1 MKILSRR
8 LVLVLLAAFMLAG
21 CDLFEITDRADPNG
35 PSVDDILDNP
45 TRDALIN
52 LAAGVEASAR
62 VDIDLYLID
71 VGVIGREYW
80 RFLSADPRF
89 TTDLLGRCNSVL
101 DNNSFY
107 TTRPWGA
114 RYVTIR
120 NANIMR
126 QALDLN
132 ATLSDAEKAG
142 GRGFAKT
149 WQALQYLQNL
159 NMTFSNG
166 IRFIGP
172 GDDDPGPVFGYAAA
186 LAEIADLLDSGAA
199 DLAAGGSEFFF
210 PLSNGFS
217 HLDGSSGSMTPSE
230 FRMVNRGVAARI
242 ALYAGDDA
250 DALVLLGGSFLDT
263 AGDLTTGVAHS
274 FSTGSGDIVNPFFTP
289 PDNPEGDVIL
299 AHPSYVD
306 DLEAGDTRAD
316 KVLLGV
322 ERTLDFLTSSYGF
335 FVYKNSLSPITIIRN
350 GELVLVRAEARARTG
365 DLAGAI
371 TDLDVVRNAAGLPNY
386 SGAAEEGA
394 VLDEVLNQRRYE
406 LYGEGQRW
414 IDVRRFGQLNT
425 LPIDRDGSEGTA
437 CGVPDEVW
445 EFFPIPLNENV

>member
-1 MKILSRR
+1 MKILSHR
-8 LVLVLLAAFMLAG
+8 LILVLLAAFMLAG
-21 CDLFEITDRADPNG
+21 CDLFEVEDRADPNG

-62 VDIDLYLID
+62 TDIDLYLID

-80 RFLSADPRF
+80 RMLSADPRF
-89 TTDLLGRCNSVL
+89 TTDLLGRCTSIL

-126 QALDLN
+126 QALELN
-132 ATLSDAEKAG
+132 TTLSDAEKAG
-142 GRGFAKT
+142 ARGFAKT

-166 IRFIGP
+166 VRFIGP
-172 GDDDPGPVFGYAAA
+172 GDDIPGPVVGYAAA

-217 HLDGSSGSMTPSE
+217 DFNTPAGMG
-230 FRMVNRGVAARI
+230 MVNRGLAARI

-250 DALVLLGGSFLDT
+250 DALVLLGGSFLDA

-274 FSTGSGDIVNPFFTP
+274 FSTGSGDIVNPLFTP
-289 PDNPEGDVIL
+289 PDNPVGDAIL
-299 AHPSYVD
+299 AHPSYMD
-306 DLEAGDTRAD
+306 DLEAGDSRAD
-316 KVLLGV
+316 KVFDRG
-322 ERTLDFLTSSYGF
+322 EPSTLDFLTSSFGF
-335 FVYKNSLSPITIIRN
+335 FVYKNSLTPISILRN
-350 GELVLVRAEARARTG
+350 AELILIRAEARARTG
-365 DLAGAI
+365 DLGGAI
-371 TDLDVVRNAAGLPNY
+371 ADVDVIRTGAGLPNY
-386 SGAAEEGA
+386 SGAGDQGA

-414 IDVRRFGQLNT
+414 IDVRRFGQLDI
-425 LPIDRDGSEGTA
+425 LPIDRDGGPDNTD

>member
-1 MKILSRR
+1 MKILSHR
-8 LVLVLLAAFMLAG
+8 LILVLLAAFMLAG
-21 CDLFEITDRADPNG
+21 CDLFEVEDRADPNG

-45 TRDALIN
+45 SRDALIN
-52 LAAGVEASAR
+52 LAAGIEASSR
-62 VDIDLYLID
+62 VDINLYLID

-80 RFLSADPRF
+80 RMLSADPRF
-89 TTDLLGRCNSVL
+89 TTDLLGRCTSVL
-101 DNNSFY
+101 DANSFY

-132 ATLSDAEKAG
+132 TTLSDAEKAG

-149 WQALQYLQNL
+149 WQALQFLQNL
-159 NMTFSNG
+159 NLTFSNG
-166 IRFIGP
+166 VRFIGP
-172 GDDDPGPVFGYAAA
+172 GEDEPGPVVGYAAA

-199 DLAAGGSEFFF
+199 DLAEGGSEFFF

-217 HLDGSSGSMTPSE
+217 DFNTPGAM
-230 FRMVNRGVAARI
+230 RMVNRGLAARV

-263 AGDLTTGVAHS
+263 AGDLAMGVAHS
-274 FSTGSGDIVNPFFTP
+274 FSTGSGDIVNPLFTP
-289 PDNPEGDVIL
+289 PDNPVGDAIL
-299 AHPSYVD
+299 AHPSYMI

-316 KVLLGV
+316 KVFDRGKPS
-322 ERTLDFLTSSYGF
+322 TLDFLTSDFGF
-335 FVYKNSLSPITIIRN
+335 FVYKNSLTPISILRN
-350 GELVLVRAEARARTG
+350 AELILIRAEARARTG
-365 DLAGAI
+365 DFGGAI
-371 TDLDVVRNAAGLPNY
+371 ADLDVIRNAAGLPNY
-386 SGAAEEGA
+386 GGPVEESA

-425 LPIDRDGSEGTA
+425 LPIDRDGGPDNTD
-437 CGVPDEVW
+437 CGEPDEVW